1 MTEATI
7 EFIYQGST
15 IKVLGKSNE
24 LMKDIIKRY
33 AIKISKD
40 INDIFFMCNENK
52 INTELKLEE
61 VNKKNNEIK
70 ILVYDINDKIIENKK
85 ETQNKDII
93 CPECGNICIIDINDY
108 KILLDKCINNHLTEN
123 ILLDEY
129 NELQKNNEL
138 NEICSECNKN
148 KNKILKN
155 KLYKCCSCK
164 VNICPLCKSKH
175 NKDHILIDY
184 ELKNYLC
191 NAHGER
197 FFHIVKNAI

>member
-40 INDIFFMCNENK
+40 INDIFFMCNGNK

-61 VNKKNNEIK
+61 INNKDNEIK
-70 ILVYDINDKIIENKK
+70 ILVYDINDKTIENKEIK
-85 ETQNKDII
+85 QNKDII

-108 KILLDKCINNHLTEN
+108 KINVLI
-123 ILLDEY
+123 IIV
-129 NELQKNNEL
+129 QK
-138 NEICSECNKN
+138 I
-148 KNKILKN
+148 
-155 KLYKCCSCK
+155 Y
-164 VNICPLCKSKH
+164 
-175 NKDHILIDY
+175 Y
-184 ELKNYLC
+184 
-191 NAHGER
+191 
-197 FFHIVKNAI
+197 